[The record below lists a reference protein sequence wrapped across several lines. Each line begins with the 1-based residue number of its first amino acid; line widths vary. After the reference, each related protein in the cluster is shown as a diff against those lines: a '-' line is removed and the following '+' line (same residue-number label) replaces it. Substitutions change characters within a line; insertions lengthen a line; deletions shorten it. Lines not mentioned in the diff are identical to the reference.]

1 MSAWSPHNCQLRQF
15 VVLFIQDG
23 VGDHGGTEV
32 GHRMI
37 NRHQNR
43 WVAGSKWM
51 LGSCSNTYYQLI
63 EVTGHI
69 LPKQKVF
76 IRLFLDMSEFSWSSP
91 ECKSVSQ
98 NLIFH
103 ISAASVSVLQLQNK
117 QSCRIHCQKSSSEC
131 WNCSEIIQRGM
142 KRRNIWLEFTK
153 GKSTG
158 AKCYGILQ
166 WLLKWYVL
174 VFIVRVV
181 HPAFT

>member
-1 MSAWSPHNCQLRQF
+1 MVGLKWDTVWLTGTRIVELL
-15 VVLFIQDG
+15 VVS
-23 VGDHGGTEV
+23 EC
-32 GHRMI
+32 
-37 NRHQNR
+37 
-43 WVAGSKWM
+43 WAPAVAD
-51 LGSCSNTYYQLI
+51 YQLI

-174 VFIVRVV
+174 IFIVRVV

>member
-98 NLIFH
+98 NLIFSY
-103 ISAASVSVLQLQNK
+103 ISCFSFSFAAAKQAELQNPLPNVIIRVLK
-117 QSCRIHCQKSSSEC
+117 LLWDHPERHEAEEYLTSIYKRQEHRCQML
-131 WNCSEIIQRGM
+131 WNTAMTFEM
-142 KRRNIWLEFTK
+142 
-153 GKSTG
+153 
-158 AKCYGILQ
+158 
-166 WLLKWYVL
+166 
-174 VFIVRVV
+174 VRVNIYS
-181 HPAFT
+181 